1 MKLQVTFET
10 GHPARI
16 EGIDGAVAVV
26 WQDQRPLL
34 GLAARADWRLNGFL
48 SRLVIG
54 EKFAGKAGDWLLVH
68 TQGRLPFSHLFL
80 VGLGRTEEYGK
91 ERAKAA
97 LEGIAGKVALAGLH
111 AFAVDLDEVTG
122 GHLDADEAMVTFL
135 DALSDSYPEDE
146 FADPPYLP
154 ALQVRERNDE
164 RVSTHRR
171 RRRELLEARRRWE
184 EERRAEEAARGHSAT
199 ESGENP
205 QEDENPA
212 ERTQAAQD
220 RPVAGHV
227 PEETP
232 PPLDPSELGDPEL
245 EPYPERT
252 VRVVMV
258 GAADRVR
265 ALREGL
271 KRMSQEDD
279 APIDV
284 DWQR

>member
-16 EGIDGAVAVV
+16 EGLDGAVAVV
-26 WQDQRPLL
+26 WQDQRPLR

-54 EKFAGKAGDWLLVH
+54 DKFVGKAGDWLLVH

-80 VGLGRTEEYGK
+80 VGLGRTEEHGK

-122 GHLDADEAMVTFL
+122 GYLDADEAMVTFL

-154 ALQVRERNDE
+154 AFQVRERNDE
-164 RVSTHRR
+164 RVSSHRR
-171 RRRELLEARRRWE
+171 RRQELLEARGRWE
-184 EERRAEEAARGHSAT
+184 EERRAEEAARAHAALEQGGSSETSEVMDAV
-199 ESGENP
+199 
-205 QEDENPA
+205 
-212 ERTQAAQD
+212 AQD

-227 PEETP
+227 PSEAQP
-232 PPLDPSELGDPEL
+232 PPDPSELADPEL

-252 VRVVMV
+252 VRVVLV
-258 GAADRVR
+258 GAPDRVR

>member
-1 MKLQVTFET
+1 MKVQVTFET

-26 WQDQRPLL
+26 WEDQRPLR

-48 SRLVIG
+48 SRLVQG
-54 EKFAGKAGDWLLVH
+54 DRFSGKAGEWLLVH
-68 TQGRLPFSHLFL
+68 TQGKLPFTHLFL
-80 VGLGRTEEYGK
+80 VGLGRGDDHGK
-91 ERAKAA
+91 ERARAA
-97 LEGIAGKVALAGLH
+97 LEGIAGKLALAGLH
-111 AFAVDLDEVTG
+111 AFAIDLDEVVG
-122 GHLDADEAMVTFL
+122 GEVDAETALVTFL

-154 ALQVRERNDE
+154 ALQARGRNDE
-164 RVSTHRR
+164 RVASHRR
-171 RRRELLEARRRWE
+171 RRQELLEARRRWE
-184 EERRAEEAARGHSAT
+184 EERRAEEAARVRAAAE
-199 ESGENP
+199 ES
-205 QEDENPA
+205 DEA
-212 ERTQAAQD
+212 DTSEGVQAVGPD

-227 PEETP
+227 PEEAAP
-232 PPLDPSELGDPEL
+232 PPDPAELGDPEL

-258 GAADRVR
+258 GEADRVR

-271 KRMSQEDD
+271 RTMSQADD

-284 DWQR
+284 DWQK

>member
-1 MKLQVTFET
+1 MKVQVTFET

-26 WQDQRPLL
+26 WQDQRPLR

-48 SRLVIG
+48 SRLVLQ
-54 EKFAGKAGDWLLVH
+54 ERFSGKAGDWLLVH
-68 TQGRLPFSHLFL
+68 TQGRLPYTHLFL
-80 VGLGRTEEYGK
+80 VGMGRKDDHGK

-111 AFAVDLDEVTG
+111 AFAVDLDEVAG
-122 GHLDADEAMVTFL
+122 GHLEPDEAMVTFL
-135 DALSDSYPEDE
+135 DALSDSYPEDA
-146 FADPPYLP
+146 FSDPPYLP
-154 ALQVRERNDE
+154 ALEARERNDE
-164 RVSTHRR
+164 RAASHRR
-171 RRRELLEARRRWE
+171 RRQELLEARRRWE
-184 EERRAEEAARGHSAT
+184 EERRAEEAARVRVAADAGDET
-199 ESGENP
+199 ETSEGM
-205 QEDENPA
+205 DAAPA
-212 ERTQAAQD
+212 S

-227 PEETP
+227 PEQAP
-232 PPLDPSELGDPEL
+232 PPPDPSELGEPEL

-265 ALREGL
+265 TLREGL
-271 KRMSQEDD
+271 KKMAQADD

>member
-16 EGIDGAVAVV
+16 EGLDGAVAVV
-26 WQDQRPLL
+26 WQDQRPLR

-54 EKFAGKAGDWLLVH
+54 DKFVGKAGDWLLVH

-80 VGLGRTEEYGK
+80 VGLGRTEDHGK

-154 ALQVRERNDE
+154 AFQVRERNDE
-164 RVSTHRR
+164 RVSSHRR
-171 RRRELLEARRRWE
+171 RRQELLEARRRWE
-184 EERRAEEAARGHSAT
+184 EERRAEEAARAHAASEQG
-199 ESGENP
+199 ESSETS
-205 QEDENPA
+205 EVMDA
-212 ERTQAAQD
+212 VAQD

-227 PEETP
+227 PSEAQP
-232 PPLDPSELGDPEL
+232 PPDPSELADPEL

-252 VRVVMV
+252 VRVVLV
-258 GAADRVR
+258 GAPDRVR